1 MEHTYWVLKHP
12 ELNMAIEK
20 VPIYFKEIEV
30 QGTPEAGTLKLES
43 YNKMEEIFGPD
54 AKIEVYWETTDRS
67 IFHQGNRVQQ
77 SFDMYNAIEV
87 NITDKET
94 LWNRSHDNTYWY
106 GNRSEIKQKHFYNS
120 NHIHC
125 VFLCEQTSR
134 VFEMHATIISNMYQN
149 YKDLV
154 IDAMKSLLCHEV

>member
-1 MEHTYWVLKHP
+1 MEHTYWVAKHP
-12 ELNMAIEK
+12 ELNVAIEK

-30 QGTPEAGTLKLES
+30 QGTSEAGTIKYES
-43 YNKMEEIFGPD
+43 YNKMEEIYGPD
-54 AKIEVYWETTDRS
+54 ATFEVYWETVDRS

-77 SFDMYNAIEV
+77 SFDMYNSIEV
-87 NITDKET
+87 NITEKKTE
-94 LWNRSHDNTYWY
+94 WNRSHEGTYWI
-106 GNRSEIKQKHFYNS
+106 GTRSQIKQKRFYNS

-134 VFEMHATIISNMYQN
+134 VFEMHSEIISNMYPN

-154 IDAMKSLLCHEV
+154 LAAMKSLLCHDV